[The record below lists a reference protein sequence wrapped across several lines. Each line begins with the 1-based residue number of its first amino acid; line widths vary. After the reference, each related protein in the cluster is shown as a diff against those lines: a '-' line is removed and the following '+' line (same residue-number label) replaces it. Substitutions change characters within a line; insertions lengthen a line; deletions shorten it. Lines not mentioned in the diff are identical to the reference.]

1 MSLALYQIRFPALF
15 TSAGAV
21 GRPKEAAEPLPVA
34 APAPGQALA
43 STICEGI
50 VPEENS
56 WDSDLHV
63 RIRDQVNHIVSAFAE
78 QSVAVNVVPAG
89 DGGVDH
95 MHAEGQLL
103 VRDEHVPA
111 VHEILNPGVELSA
124 AQIRRVVPGISL
136 VTSTGAGAHPT
147 VAESLD
153 RIDQLLGAGMATPDH
168 VLTVAPIA
176 PCPAT
181 EPQEAY
187 YETEPYPSVH
197 TENSGAGIRV
207 YVADTGL
214 LEDTEAGHPW
224 LKGVQRAPSPDGTEQ
239 DWDPAGKELDGFT
252 TIPPYAGHGTFVAG
266 VIRCM
271 APHADV
277 MVSNILKVAGS
288 ALESDLVAELDQAL
302 AWGAEVFNLSITAPT
317 RRNLSMLGFE
327 GFRQRLQQ
335 YKGVVCIVAAG
346 NDGSPVTTY
355 PAGYREMVSVGALG
369 ADWRGRARFSNYGGW
384 VDVYAPG
391 RDLVNAYATGPYEC
405 HDDPYKGQI
414 RNFYGMARWSGTS
427 FSTPVVTGLVAARM
441 SRTGET
447 GQEAAAA
454 LLAEA
459 RANAVPG
466 VGAILVPKG
475 GPVRR

>member
-1 MSLALYQIRFPALF
+1 M
-15 TSAGAV
+15 
-21 GRPKEAAEPLPVA
+21 
-34 APAPGQALA
+34 PGQTLA
-43 STICEGI
+43 STVCEEI
-50 VPEENS
+50 VPEEHS
-56 WDSDLHV
+56 WDRDLHV

-78 QSVAVNVVPAG
+78 QSVPINVVPAG

-111 VHEILNPGVELSA
+111 VHELLNPGVEFSA
-124 AQIRRVVPGISL
+124 DQVRRITPGVSL
-136 VTSTGAGAHPT
+136 VTSANGGTRPT
-147 VAESLD
+147 VPAALD
-153 RIDQLLGAGMATPDH
+153 QIDQLLGTGIATPDH
-168 VLTVAPIA
+168 VLTVAPGG

-181 EPQEAY
+181 EPQEVY
-187 YETEPYPSVH
+187 YETEPYPSVR
-197 TENSGAGIRV
+197 TDNSGAGIRV

-214 LEDTEAGHPW
+214 LKDAEAGHPW
-224 LKGVQRAPSPDGTEQ
+224 LKGVQRAPNPDGTEQ
-239 DWDPAGKELDGFT
+239 AWDPAGIDLDGVT

-266 VIRCM
+266 VIRCL

-277 MVSNILKVAGS
+277 MVSNIFQVAGS
-288 ALESDLVAELDQAL
+288 VLESDLVAELDRAL
-302 AWGAEVFNLSITAPT
+302 AWGADVFNLSITAAT
-317 RRNLSMLGFE
+317 RLNLSMLSFDN
-327 GFRQRLQQ
+327 FRRRLQQ
-335 YKGVVCIVAAG
+335 YKGAVCIVAAG
-346 NDGSPVTTY
+346 NDGSPVPVY
-355 PAGYREMVSVGALG
+355 PAAYPEMLSVGALG
-369 ADWRGRARFSNYGGW
+369 ADWCGRARFSNYGGW

-405 HDDPYKGQI
+405 HEYPYKGQI

-466 VGAILVPKG
+466 VGAILLP
-475 GPVRR
+475 PR

>member
-1 MSLALYQIRFPALF
+1 M
-15 TSAGAV
+15 
-21 GRPKEAAEPLPVA
+21 
-34 APAPGQALA
+34 PGQTLA
-43 STICEGI
+43 STVCEEI
-50 VPEENS
+50 VPEEHS
-56 WDSDLHV
+56 WDRDLHV

-78 QSVAVNVVPAG
+78 QSVPINVVPAG

-111 VHEILNPGVELSA
+111 VHELLNPGVEFSA
-124 AQIRRVVPGISL
+124 DQVRRITPGVSL
-136 VTSTGAGAHPT
+136 VTSANGGTRPT
-147 VAESLD
+147 VPAALD
-153 RIDQLLGAGMATPDH
+153 QIDQLLGTGIATPDH
-168 VLTVAPIA
+168 VLTVAPGG

-181 EPQEAY
+181 EPQEVY
-187 YETEPYPSVH
+187 YETEPYPSVR
-197 TENSGAGIRV
+197 TDNSGAGIRV

-214 LEDTEAGHPW
+214 LKDAEAGHPW
-224 LKGVQRAPSPDGTEQ
+224 LKGVQRAPNPDGTEQ
-239 DWDPAGKELDGFT
+239 AWDPAGIDLDGVT

-266 VIRCM
+266 VIRCL

-277 MVSNILKVAGS
+277 MVSNIFQVAGS
-288 ALESDLVAELDQAL
+288 VLESDLVAELDRAL
-302 AWGAEVFNLSITAPT
+302 AWGADVFNLSITAAT
-317 RRNLSMLGFE
+317 RLNLSMLSFDN
-327 GFRQRLQQ
+327 FRRRLQQ
-335 YKGVVCIVAAG
+335 YKGAVCIVAAG
-346 NDGSPVTTY
+346 NDGSPVPVY
-355 PAGYREMVSVGALG
+355 PAAYPEMLSVGALG

-405 HDDPYKGQI
+405 HEYPYKGQI

-466 VGAILVPKG
+466 VGAILVPEG

>member
-1 MSLALYQIRFPALF
+1 
-15 TSAGAV
+15 
-21 GRPKEAAEPLPVA
+21 
-34 APAPGQALA
+34 
-43 STICEGI
+43 
-50 VPEENS
+50 VPEEHS

-103 VRDEHVPA
+103 VQDEHVPA
-111 VHEILNPGVELSA
+111 VHEILNPGVELSP
-124 AQIRRVVPGISL
+124 AQVRRVVSGISL
-136 VTSTGAGAHPT
+136 VTSTNDGTHPT

-153 RIDQLLGAGMATPDH
+153 RIDQLLGTGMATPNH
-168 VLTVAPIA
+168 LLTVAPAA

-187 YETEPYPSVH
+187 YETEPYPSVR
-197 TENSGAGIRV
+197 TENNGAGIRV

-214 LEDTEAGHPW
+214 LRDAEAGHPW
-224 LKGVQRAPSPDGTEQ
+224 LQGVQRAPNPDGTEQ
-239 DWDPAGKELDGFT
+239 DWDPAGIDLDGVT

-277 MVSNILKVAGS
+277 MVSNIFQVAGS
-288 ALESDLVAELDQAL
+288 VLESDLVAELDRAL
-302 AWGAEVFNLSITAPT
+302 AWGADIFNLSIAAPT
-317 RRNLSMLGFE
+317 RLNLSMLSFDN
-327 GFRQRLQQ
+327 FRRRLQQ
-335 YKGVVCIVAAG
+335 YKGAVCIVAAG
-346 NDGSPVTTY
+346 NDGSPVPVY
-355 PAGYREMVSVGALG
+355 PAAYPEMISVGALG
-369 ADWRGRARFSNYGGW
+369 ADWRGRARFSNY
-384 VDVYAPG
+384 
-391 RDLVNAYATGPYEC
+391 E
-405 HDDPYKGQI
+405 GQI

-459 RANAVPG
+459 RTNAVPG
-466 VGAILVPKG
+466 VGAILLP
-475 GPVRR
+475 PR

>member
-1 MSLALYQIRFPALF
+1 M
-15 TSAGAV
+15 T
-21 GRPKEAAEPLPVA
+21 
-34 APAPGQALA
+34 
-43 STICEGI
+43 
-50 VPEENS
+50 EEHS

-78 QSVAVNVVPAG
+78 QSVPINVVPAG

-111 VHEILNPGVELSA
+111 VHELLNPGVEFSA
-124 AQIRRVVPGISL
+124 DQVRRITPGVSL
-136 VTSTGAGAHPT
+136 VTSANGGTRPT
-147 VAESLD
+147 VPAALD
-153 RIDQLLGAGMATPDH
+153 QIDQLLGTGIATPDH
-168 VLTVAPIA
+168 VLTVAPGG

-181 EPQEAY
+181 EPQEVY
-187 YETEPYPSVH
+187 YETEPYPSVR
-197 TENSGAGIRV
+197 TDNSGAGIRV

-214 LEDTEAGHPW
+214 LKDAEAGHPW
-224 LKGVQRAPSPDGTEQ
+224 LKGVQRAPNPDGTEQ
-239 DWDPAGKELDGFT
+239 AWDPAGIDLDGVT

-266 VIRCM
+266 VIRCL

-277 MVSNILKVAGS
+277 MVSNIFQVAGS
-288 ALESDLVAELDQAL
+288 VLESDLVAELDRAL
-302 AWGAEVFNLSITAPT
+302 AWGADVFNLSITAAT
-317 RRNLSMLGFE
+317 RLNLSMLSFDN
-327 GFRQRLQQ
+327 FRRRLQQ
-335 YKGVVCIVAAG
+335 YKGAVCIVAAG
-346 NDGSPVTTY
+346 NDGSPVPVY
-355 PAGYREMVSVGALG
+355 PAAYPEMLSVGALG

-405 HDDPYKGQI
+405 HEDPYKGQI

-466 VGAILVPKG
+466 VGAILLP
-475 GPVRR
+475 PR

>member
-1 MSLALYQIRFPALF
+1 
-15 TSAGAV
+15 
-21 GRPKEAAEPLPVA
+21 
-34 APAPGQALA
+34 
-43 STICEGI
+43 
-50 VPEENS
+50 VPEEHS
-56 WDSDLHV
+56 WDSDLQV

-78 QSVAVNVVPAG
+78 QSVPVNVVPAG

-103 VRDEHVPA
+103 VRDELVPA
-111 VHEILNPGVELSA
+111 VHEILNPGVELSPV
-124 AQIRRVVPGISL
+124 QVRRVVPGISL
-136 VTSTGAGAHPT
+136 VTSSNDGAHPM

-153 RIDQLLGAGMATPDH
+153 RIDQLLGTGMATPNH
-168 VLTVAPIA
+168 VLTVAPA
-176 PCPAT
+176 HPCPAT
-181 EPQEAY
+181 EPQEVY
-187 YETEPYPSVH
+187 YETEPYPSVR

-214 LEDTEAGHPW
+214 LRDAETGHPW
-224 LKGVQRAPSPDGTEQ
+224 LKGVQRAPNPDGTEQ
-239 DWDPAGKELDGFT
+239 DWDPAGIDLDGVT

-271 APHADV
+271 APQADV
-277 MVSNILKVAGS
+277 MVSNIFQVAGS
-288 ALESDLVAELDQAL
+288 VLESDLVAELDRAL
-302 AWGAEVFNLSITAPT
+302 AWGADVFNLSITGPT
-317 RRNLSMLGFE
+317 RLNLSMLSFDN
-327 GFRQRLQQ
+327 FRRRLQQ
-335 YKGVVCIVAAG
+335 YKGAVCVVAAG
-346 NDGSPVTTY
+346 NDGSPVPSY
-355 PAGYREMVSVGALG
+355 PAAYPEMISVGALG
-369 ADWRGRARFSNYGGW
+369 ADWHGRARFSNYGGW

-405 HDDPYKGQI
+405 HEDPYKGQI

-466 VGAILVPKG
+466 VGAILVPEG

>member
-1 MSLALYQIRFPALF
+1 M
-15 TSAGAV
+15 
-21 GRPKEAAEPLPVA
+21 
-34 APAPGQALA
+34 PGQTLA
-43 STICEGI
+43 STVCEEI
-50 VPEENS
+50 VPEEHS
-56 WDSDLHV
+56 WDRDLHV

-78 QSVAVNVVPAG
+78 QSVPINVVPAG

-111 VHEILNPGVELSA
+111 VHELLNPGVEFSA
-124 AQIRRVVPGISL
+124 DQVRRITPGVSL
-136 VTSTGAGAHPT
+136 VTSANGGTRPT
-147 VAESLD
+147 VPAALD
-153 RIDQLLGAGMATPDH
+153 QIDQLLGTGIATPDH
-168 VLTVAPIA
+168 VLTVAPGG

-181 EPQEAY
+181 EPQEVY
-187 YETEPYPSVH
+187 YETEPYPSVR
-197 TENSGAGIRV
+197 TDNSGAGIRV

-214 LEDTEAGHPW
+214 LRDAEAGHPW
-224 LKGVQRAPSPDGTEQ
+224 LQGVQRAPNPDGTEQ
-239 DWDPAGKELDGFT
+239 DWDPAGIDLDGVT

-277 MVSNILKVAGS
+277 MVSNIFQVAGS
-288 ALESDLVAELDQAL
+288 VLESDLVAELDRAL
-302 AWGAEVFNLSITAPT
+302 AWGADIFNLSIAAPT
-317 RRNLSMLGFE
+317 RLNLSMLSFDN
-327 GFRQRLQQ
+327 FRRRLQQ
-335 YKGVVCIVAAG
+335 YKGAVCIVAAG
-346 NDGSPVTTY
+346 NDGSPVPVY
-355 PAGYREMVSVGALG
+355 PAAYPEMLSVGALG

-405 HDDPYKGQI
+405 HEYPYKGQI

-466 VGAILVPKG
+466 VGAILLP
-475 GPVRR
+475 PR

>member
-1 MSLALYQIRFPALF
+1 M
-15 TSAGAV
+15 
-21 GRPKEAAEPLPVA
+21 
-34 APAPGQALA
+34 
-43 STICEGI
+43 
-50 VPEENS
+50 PEEHS
-56 WDSDLHV
+56 WDSDLQV

-78 QSVAVNVVPAG
+78 QSVPVNVVPAG

-103 VRDEHVPA
+103 VRDELVPA
-111 VHEILNPGVELSA
+111 VHEILNPGVELSPV
-124 AQIRRVVPGISL
+124 QVRRVVPGISL
-136 VTSTGAGAHPT
+136 VTSSNDGAHPT

-153 RIDQLLGAGMATPDH
+153 RIDQLLGTGMATPNH
-168 VLTVAPIA
+168 VLTVAPA
-176 PCPAT
+176 HPCPAT
-181 EPQEAY
+181 EPQEVY
-187 YETEPYPSVH
+187 YETEPYPSVR

-214 LEDTEAGHPW
+214 LRDAETGHPW
-224 LKGVQRAPSPDGTEQ
+224 LKGVQRAPNPDGTEQ
-239 DWDPAGKELDGFT
+239 DWDPAGIDLDGVT

-271 APHADV
+271 APQADV
-277 MVSNILKVAGS
+277 MVSNIFQVAGS
-288 ALESDLVAELDQAL
+288 VLESDLVAELDRAL
-302 AWGAEVFNLSITAPT
+302 AWGADVFNLSITGPT
-317 RRNLSMLGFE
+317 RLNLSMLSFDN
-327 GFRQRLQQ
+327 FRRRLQQ
-335 YKGVVCIVAAG
+335 YKGAVCVVAAG
-346 NDGSPVTTY
+346 NDGSPVPSY
-355 PAGYREMVSVGALG
+355 PAAYPEMISVGALG
-369 ADWRGRARFSNYGGW
+369 ADWHGRARFSNYGGW

-405 HDDPYKGQI
+405 HEYPYKGQI

-466 VGAILVPKG
+466 VGAILVPEG

>member
-1 MSLALYQIRFPALF
+1 M
-15 TSAGAV
+15 
-21 GRPKEAAEPLPVA
+21 
-34 APAPGQALA
+34 PGQTLA
-43 STICEGI
+43 STVCEEI
-50 VPEENS
+50 VPEEHS
-56 WDSDLHV
+56 WDRDLHV

-78 QSVAVNVVPAG
+78 QSVPINVVPAG

-111 VHEILNPGVELSA
+111 VHELLNPGVEFSA
-124 AQIRRVVPGISL
+124 DQVRRITPGVSL
-136 VTSTGAGAHPT
+136 VTSANGGTRPT
-147 VAESLD
+147 VPAALD
-153 RIDQLLGAGMATPDH
+153 QIDQLLGTGIATPDH
-168 VLTVAPIA
+168 VLTVAPGG

-181 EPQEAY
+181 EPQEVY
-187 YETEPYPSVH
+187 YETEPYPSVR
-197 TENSGAGIRV
+197 TDNSGAGIRV

-214 LEDTEAGHPW
+214 LRDAEAGHPW
-224 LKGVQRAPSPDGTEQ
+224 LQGVQRAPNPDGTEQ
-239 DWDPAGKELDGFT
+239 DWDPAGIDLDGVT

-266 VIRCM
+266 VIRCL

-277 MVSNILKVAGS
+277 MVSNIFQVAGS
-288 ALESDLVAELDQAL
+288 VLESDLVAELDRAL
-302 AWGAEVFNLSITAPT
+302 AWGADVFNLSITAAT
-317 RRNLSMLGFE
+317 RLNLSMLSFDN
-327 GFRQRLQQ
+327 FRRRLQQ
-335 YKGVVCIVAAG
+335 YKGAVCIVAAG
-346 NDGSPVTTY
+346 NDGSPVPVY
-355 PAGYREMVSVGALG
+355 PAAYPEMLSVGALG

-405 HDDPYKGQI
+405 HEYPYKGDI
-414 RNFYGMARWSGTS
+414 RKFYGMARWSGTS

-466 VGAILVPKG
+466 VGAILLP
-475 GPVRR
+475 PR

>member
-1 MSLALYQIRFPALF
+1 M
-15 TSAGAV
+15 
-21 GRPKEAAEPLPVA
+21 
-34 APAPGQALA
+34 PGQALA
-43 STICEGI
+43 STVCEGI
-50 VPEENS
+50 VPEEYS

-78 QSVAVNVVPAG
+78 QSVPINVVPAG

-95 MHAEGQLL
+95 IHAKGQLL

-111 VHEILNPGVELSA
+111 VHDILNPGVELSP
-124 AQIRRVVPGISL
+124 AQVRRVVPGISL
-136 VTSTGAGAHPT
+136 VTSTNGGTHPT
-147 VAESLD
+147 VPEALD
-153 RIDQLLGAGMATPDH
+153 HIDQLLGTGIATPDH
-168 VLTVAPIA
+168 VLTVAPGG

-181 EPQEAY
+181 EPEEAY
-187 YETEPYPSVH
+187 YETEPYPSVR
-197 TENSGAGIRV
+197 TDNSGAGIRV

-214 LEDTEAGHPW
+214 LKDAEAGHPW
-224 LKGVQRAPSPDGTEQ
+224 LQGVRRAPNPDGTEQ
-239 DWDPAGKELDGFT
+239 AWDPAGIDLDGVT
-252 TIPPYAGHGTFVAG
+252 TIPPYVGHGTFVAG

-277 MVSNILKVAGS
+277 MVSNIFQVAGS
-288 ALESDLVAELDQAL
+288 VLESDLVAELDRAL
-302 AWGAEVFNLSITAPT
+302 AWGADVFNLSITAPT
-317 RRNLSMLGFE
+317 RLNLSMLSFDN
-327 GFRQRLQQ
+327 FRRRLQQ
-335 YKGVVCIVAAG
+335 YKGAVCIVAAG
-346 NDGSPVTTY
+346 NDGSPVPSY
-355 PAGYREMVSVGALG
+355 PAAYPEMISVGALG

-405 HDDPYKGQI
+405 HEYPYKGEI

-447 GQEAAAA
+447 GQEAAAG

-459 RANAVPG
+459 RANAIPG
-466 VGAILVPKG
+466 VGAILVPEG
-475 GPVRR
+475 GPVRQ

>member
-1 MSLALYQIRFPALF
+1 M
-15 TSAGAV
+15 
-21 GRPKEAAEPLPVA
+21 
-34 APAPGQALA
+34 PGQTLA
-43 STICEGI
+43 STVCEEI
-50 VPEENS
+50 VPEEHS
-56 WDSDLHV
+56 WDRDLHV

-78 QSVAVNVVPAG
+78 QSVPINVVPAG

-111 VHEILNPGVELSA
+111 VHELLNPGVEFSA
-124 AQIRRVVPGISL
+124 DQVRRITPGVSL
-136 VTSTGAGAHPT
+136 VTSANGGTRPT
-147 VAESLD
+147 VPAALD
-153 RIDQLLGAGMATPDH
+153 QIDQLLGTGIATPDH
-168 VLTVAPIA
+168 VLTVAPGG

-181 EPQEAY
+181 EPQEVY
-187 YETEPYPSVH
+187 YETEPYPSVR
-197 TENSGAGIRV
+197 TDNSGAGIRV

-214 LEDTEAGHPW
+214 LKDAEAGHPW
-224 LKGVQRAPSPDGTEQ
+224 LKGVQRAPNPDGTEQ
-239 DWDPAGKELDGFT
+239 AWDPAGIDLDGVT

-266 VIRCM
+266 VIRCL

-277 MVSNILKVAGS
+277 MVSNIFQVAGS
-288 ALESDLVAELDQAL
+288 VLESDLVAELDRAL
-302 AWGAEVFNLSITAPT
+302 AWGADVFNLSITAAT
-317 RRNLSMLGFE
+317 RLNLSMLSFDN
-327 GFRQRLQQ
+327 FRRRLQQ
-335 YKGVVCIVAAG
+335 YKGAVCIVAAG
-346 NDGSPVTTY
+346 NDGSPVPVY
-355 PAGYREMVSVGALG
+355 PAAYPEMLSVGALG

-405 HDDPYKGQI
+405 HEYPYKGQI

-459 RANAVPG
+459 RTNAVPG
-466 VGAILVPKG
+466 VGAILLP
-475 GPVRR
+475 PR

>member
-1 MSLALYQIRFPALF
+1 M
-15 TSAGAV
+15 
-21 GRPKEAAEPLPVA
+21 
-34 APAPGQALA
+34 PGQTLA
-43 STICEGI
+43 STVCEEI
-50 VPEENS
+50 VPEEHS
-56 WDSDLHV
+56 WDRDLHV

-78 QSVAVNVVPAG
+78 QSVPINVVPAG

-111 VHEILNPGVELSA
+111 VHELLNPGVEFSA
-124 AQIRRVVPGISL
+124 DQVRRITPGVSL
-136 VTSTGAGAHPT
+136 VTSANGGTRPT
-147 VAESLD
+147 VPAALD
-153 RIDQLLGAGMATPDH
+153 QIDQLLGTGIATPDH
-168 VLTVAPIA
+168 VLTVAPGG

-181 EPQEAY
+181 EPQEVY
-187 YETEPYPSVH
+187 YETEPYPSVR
-197 TENSGAGIRV
+197 TDNSGAGIRV

-214 LEDTEAGHPW
+214 LKDAEAGHPW
-224 LKGVQRAPSPDGTEQ
+224 LKGVQRAPNPDGTEQ
-239 DWDPAGKELDGFT
+239 AWDPAGIDLDGVT

-266 VIRCM
+266 VIRCL

-277 MVSNILKVAGS
+277 MVSNIFQVAGS
-288 ALESDLVAELDQAL
+288 VLESDLVAELDRAL
-302 AWGAEVFNLSITAPT
+302 AWGADVFNLSITAAT
-317 RRNLSMLGFE
+317 RLNLSMLSFDN
-327 GFRQRLQQ
+327 FRRRLQQ
-335 YKGVVCIVAAG
+335 YKGAVCVVAAG
-346 NDGSPVTTY
+346 NDGSPVPSY
-355 PAGYREMVSVGALG
+355 PAAYPEMISVGALG
-369 ADWRGRARFSNYGGW
+369 ADWHGRARFSNYGGW

-405 HDDPYKGQI
+405 HEYPYKGQI

-466 VGAILVPKG
+466 VGAILLP
-475 GPVRR
+475 PR

>member
-1 MSLALYQIRFPALF
+1 M
-15 TSAGAV
+15 
-21 GRPKEAAEPLPVA
+21 
-34 APAPGQALA
+34 PGQTLA
-43 STICEGI
+43 STVCEEI
-50 VPEENS
+50 VPEEHS
-56 WDSDLHV
+56 WDRDLHV

-78 QSVAVNVVPAG
+78 QSVPINVVPAG

-111 VHEILNPGVELSA
+111 VHELLNPGVEFSA
-124 AQIRRVVPGISL
+124 DQVRRITPGVSL
-136 VTSTGAGAHPT
+136 VTSANGGTRPT
-147 VAESLD
+147 VPAALD
-153 RIDQLLGAGMATPDH
+153 QIDQLLGTGIATPDH
-168 VLTVAPIA
+168 VLTVAPGG

-181 EPQEAY
+181 EPQEVY
-187 YETEPYPSVH
+187 YETEPYPSVR
-197 TENSGAGIRV
+197 TDNSGAGIRV

-214 LEDTEAGHPW
+214 LKDAEAGHPW
-224 LKGVQRAPSPDGTEQ
+224 LKGVQRAPNPDGTEQ
-239 DWDPAGKELDGFT
+239 AWDPAGIDLDGVT

-266 VIRCM
+266 VIRCL

-277 MVSNILKVAGS
+277 MVSNIFQVAGS
-288 ALESDLVAELDQAL
+288 VLESDLVAELDRAL
-302 AWGAEVFNLSITAPT
+302 AWGADVFNLSITAAT
-317 RRNLSMLGFE
+317 RLNLSMLSFDN
-327 GFRQRLQQ
+327 FRRRLQQ
-335 YKGVVCIVAAG
+335 YKGAVCIVAAG
-346 NDGSPVTTY
+346 NDGSPVPVY
-355 PAGYREMVSVGALG
+355 PAAYPEMLSVGALG

-405 HDDPYKGQI
+405 HEYPYKGQI

-466 VGAILVPKG
+466 VGAILLP
-475 GPVRR
+475 PR

>member
-1 MSLALYQIRFPALF
+1 M
-15 TSAGAV
+15 
-21 GRPKEAAEPLPVA
+21 
-34 APAPGQALA
+34 PGQTLA
-43 STICEGI
+43 STVCEEI
-50 VPEENS
+50 VPEEHS
-56 WDSDLHV
+56 WDRDLHV

-78 QSVAVNVVPAG
+78 QSVPINVVPAG

-111 VHEILNPGVELSA
+111 VHELLNPGVEFSA
-124 AQIRRVVPGISL
+124 DQVRRITPGVSL
-136 VTSTGAGAHPT
+136 VTSANGGTRPT
-147 VAESLD
+147 VPAALD
-153 RIDQLLGAGMATPDH
+153 QIDQLLGTGIATPDH
-168 VLTVAPIA
+168 VLTVAPGG

-181 EPQEAY
+181 EPQEVY
-187 YETEPYPSVH
+187 YETEPYPSVR
-197 TENSGAGIRV
+197 TDNSGAGIRV

-214 LEDTEAGHPW
+214 LKDAEAGHPW
-224 LKGVQRAPSPDGTEQ
+224 LKGVQRAPNPDGTEQ
-239 DWDPAGKELDGFT
+239 AWDPAGIDLDGVT

-266 VIRCM
+266 VIRCL

-277 MVSNILKVAGS
+277 MVSNIFQVAGS
-288 ALESDLVAELDQAL
+288 VLESDLVAELDRAL
-302 AWGAEVFNLSITAPT
+302 AWGADVFNLSITAAT
-317 RRNLSMLGFE
+317 RLNLSMLSFDN
-327 GFRQRLQQ
+327 FRRRLQQ
-335 YKGVVCIVAAG
+335 YKGAVCIVAAG
-346 NDGSPVTTY
+346 NDGSPVPVY
-355 PAGYREMVSVGALG
+355 PAAYPEMLSVGALG

-405 HDDPYKGQI
+405 HEDPYKGQI

-466 VGAILVPKG
+466 VGAILLP
-475 GPVRR
+475 PR

>member
-1 MSLALYQIRFPALF
+1 MVAVCL
-15 TSAGAV
+15 TAGQ
-21 GRPKEAAEPLPVA
+21 GF
-34 APAPGQALA
+34 G
-43 STICEGI
+43 IHHCEGI

-56 WDSDLHV
+56 WDSDLQV
-63 RIRDQVNHIVSAFAE
+63 RARDQVNHIVSAFAE
-78 QSVAVNVVPAG
+78 RSVGINVVPAG

-95 MHAEGQLL
+95 MHAEGELL

-111 VHEILNPGVELSA
+111 VHEILNPGVELSP
-124 AQIRRVVPGISL
+124 AQVRRVVPGVSL
-136 VTSTGAGAHPT
+136 VTSTNDGAHPT

-153 RIDQLLGAGMATPDH
+153 RIDELVGAGMATPNH
-168 VLTVAPIA
+168 VLTVAPAI

-187 YETEPYPSVH
+187 YETEPYPSVR

-207 YVADTGL
+207 YVADTGML
-214 LEDTEAGHPW
+214 KDAEAGHPW
-224 LKGVQRAPSPDGTEQ
+224 LKGVQRAPNPDGTEQ
-239 DWDPAGKELDGFT
+239 AWDPAGIELDGVT

-271 APHADV
+271 APQADV
-277 MVSNILKVAGS
+277 MVSNVFQVAGS
-288 ALESDLVAELDQAL
+288 VLESDLVAELDRAL
-302 AWGAEVFNLSITAPT
+302 AWGADVFNLSISTAT
-317 RRNLSMLGFE
+317 RLNLSMLSFDN
-327 GFRQRLQQ
+327 FRRRLQQ
-335 YKGVVCIVAAG
+335 YKGAVCIVAAG
-346 NDGSPVTTY
+346 NDGSPVPVY
-355 PAGYREMVSVGALG
+355 PAAYPEMVSVGALG

-405 HDDPYKGQI
+405 HEYPYKGQI
-414 RNFYGMARWSGTS
+414 RDFYGMARWSGTS

-454 LLAEA
+454 LVAEA

-466 VGAILVPKG
+466 VGAVLLP
-475 GPVRR
+475 PR

>member
-1 MSLALYQIRFPALF
+1 M
-15 TSAGAV
+15 
-21 GRPKEAAEPLPVA
+21 
-34 APAPGQALA
+34 PGQTLA
-43 STICEGI
+43 STVCEEI
-50 VPEENS
+50 VPEEHS
-56 WDSDLHV
+56 WDRDLHV

-78 QSVAVNVVPAG
+78 QSVPINVVPAG

-111 VHEILNPGVELSA
+111 VHELLNPGVEFSA
-124 AQIRRVVPGISL
+124 DQVRRITPGVSL
-136 VTSTGAGAHPT
+136 VTSANGGTRPT
-147 VAESLD
+147 VPAALD
-153 RIDQLLGAGMATPDH
+153 QIDQLLGTGIATPDH
-168 VLTVAPIA
+168 VLTVAPGG

-181 EPQEAY
+181 EPQEVY
-187 YETEPYPSVH
+187 YETEPYPSVR
-197 TENSGAGIRV
+197 TDNSGAGIRV

-214 LEDTEAGHPW
+214 LKDAEAGHPW
-224 LKGVQRAPSPDGTEQ
+224 LKGVQRAPNPDGTEQ
-239 DWDPAGKELDGFT
+239 AWDPAGIDLDGVT

-266 VIRCM
+266 VIRCL

-277 MVSNILKVAGS
+277 MVSNIFQVAGS
-288 ALESDLVAELDQAL
+288 VLESDLVAELDRAL
-302 AWGAEVFNLSITAPT
+302 AWGADIFNLSIAAPT
-317 RRNLSMLGFE
+317 RLNLSMLSFDN
-327 GFRQRLQQ
+327 FRRRLQQ
-335 YKGVVCIVAAG
+335 YKGAVCIVAAG
-346 NDGSPVTTY
+346 NDGSPVPVY
-355 PAGYREMVSVGALG
+355 PAAYPEMLSVGALG

-384 VDVYAPG
+384 VDVYVPG

-405 HDDPYKGQI
+405 HEYPYKGQI

-466 VGAILVPKG
+466 VGAILLP
-475 GPVRR
+475 PR

>member
-1 MSLALYQIRFPALF
+1 M
-15 TSAGAV
+15 
-21 GRPKEAAEPLPVA
+21 
-34 APAPGQALA
+34 
-43 STICEGI
+43 
-50 VPEENS
+50 PEENS
-56 WDSDLHV
+56 WDSDLQV
-63 RIRDQVNHIVSAFAE
+63 RIRDQVNHIVSAFAD
-78 QSVAVNVVPAG
+78 QSVGIKVVPAG

-111 VHEILNPGVELSA
+111 VHEILNPGVELSP
-124 AQIRRVVPGISL
+124 AQVRKVVPGVSI
-136 VTSTGAGAHPT
+136 VTGTNGGTHPT

-153 RIDQLLGAGMATPDH
+153 RIDQLLGTGMATPNH
-168 VLTVAPIA
+168 VLTVDPAH

-187 YETEPYPSVH
+187 YETEPYPSVRP
-197 TENSGAGIRV
+197 ENSGAGIRV

-214 LEDTEAGHPW
+214 LRDAEAGHPW
-224 LKGVQRAPSPDGTEQ
+224 LRGVQRAPNPDGTEQ
-239 DWDPAGKELDGFT
+239 DWDPAGIDLDGVT

-266 VIRCM
+266 VIRCL
-271 APHADV
+271 APYADV
-277 MVSNILKVAGS
+277 MVSNIFQVAGS
-288 ALESDLVAELDQAL
+288 VLESDLVAELDRAL
-302 AWGAEVFNLSITAPT
+302 AWGADVFNLSISAPT
-317 RRNLSMLGFE
+317 RLNLSMLSFDN
-327 GFRQRLQQ
+327 FRRRLQQ
-335 YKGVVCIVAAG
+335 YKGAVCIVAAG
-346 NDGSPVTTY
+346 NDGSPVPVY
-355 PAGYREMVSVGALG
+355 PAAYPEMVSVGALG

-405 HDDPYKGQI
+405 HEYPYKGQI
-414 RNFYGMARWSGTS
+414 RNFYGMAHWSGTS

-459 RANAVPG
+459 RANAIPG
-466 VGAILVPKG
+466 VGAILVPEG

>member
-1 MSLALYQIRFPALF
+1 M
-15 TSAGAV
+15 
-21 GRPKEAAEPLPVA
+21 
-34 APAPGQALA
+34 
-43 STICEGI
+43 
-50 VPEENS
+50 PEENS
-56 WDSDLHV
+56 WDSDLQV
-63 RIRDQVNHIVSAFAE
+63 RARDQVNHIVSAFAE
-78 QSVAVNVVPAG
+78 RSVGINVVPAA

-95 MHAEGQLL
+95 MHAEGELL

-111 VHEILNPGVELSA
+111 VHEILNPGIELSP
-124 AQIRRVVPGISL
+124 AQVRHIAPGVSL
-136 VTSTGAGAHPT
+136 VTSTDGGAHPS

-153 RIDQLLGAGMATPDH
+153 RIDELLGAGMATPNH
-168 VLTVAPIA
+168 VLTVAPAI

-187 YETEPYPSVH
+187 YEIEPYPSVC
-197 TENSGAGIRV
+197 TENSGAGVRV

-214 LEDTEAGHPW
+214 LKDAEGGHPW
-224 LKGVQRAPSPDGTEQ
+224 LKGVQRAPNPDGTEQ
-239 DWDPAGKELDGFT
+239 AWDPAGIDLDGVT

-277 MVSNILKVAGS
+277 MVSNIFQVAGS
-288 ALESDLVAELDQAL
+288 VLESDLVAELDRAL
-302 AWGAEVFNLSITAPT
+302 AWGADVFNLSISTAT
-317 RRNLSMLGFE
+317 RLNLSMLGFDN
-327 GFRQRLQQ
+327 FRRRLQQ
-335 YKGVVCIVAAG
+335 AKGAVCIVAAG
-346 NDGSPVTTY
+346 NDGSPVPIY
-355 PAGYREMVSVGALG
+355 PAAYPEMVSVGALG
-369 ADWRGRARFSNYGGW
+369 ADWRSRARFSNYGGW

-405 HDDPYKGQI
+405 HEYPYKGDI
-414 RNFYGMARWSGTS
+414 RKFYGMARWSGTS

-441 SRTGET
+441 SRTGES

-466 VGAILVPKG
+466 VGAILLP
-475 GPVRR
+475 PR

>member
-1 MSLALYQIRFPALF
+1 M
-15 TSAGAV
+15 
-21 GRPKEAAEPLPVA
+21 
-34 APAPGQALA
+34 
-43 STICEGI
+43 
-50 VPEENS
+50 PEEHS
-56 WDSDLHV
+56 WDSDLQV

-78 QSVAVNVVPAG
+78 QSVPVNVVPAG

-103 VRDEHVPA
+103 VRDEHVTA
-111 VHEILNPGVELSA
+111 VHEILNPGVELSPV
-124 AQIRRVVPGISL
+124 QVRRVVPGISL
-136 VTSTGAGAHPT
+136 VTSTNDGAHPT

-153 RIDQLLGAGMATPDH
+153 RIDQLLGTGMATPNH
-168 VLTVAPIA
+168 VLTVAPA
-176 PCPAT
+176 HPCPAT

-187 YETEPYPSVH
+187 YETEPYPSVR
-197 TENSGAGIRV
+197 TENSGGGIRV

-214 LEDTEAGHPW
+214 LKDAEAGHPW
-224 LKGVQRAPSPDGTEQ
+224 LKGVQRAPNPDGTEQ
-239 DWDPAGKELDGFT
+239 DWDPAGIDLDGVT

-271 APHADV
+271 APQAEV
-277 MVSNILKVAGS
+277 MVSNIFQVAGS
-288 ALESDLVAELDQAL
+288 VLESDLVAELDRAL
-302 AWGAEVFNLSITAPT
+302 AWGADVFNLSITGPT
-317 RRNLSMLGFE
+317 RLNLSMLSFDN
-327 GFRQRLQQ
+327 FRRRLQQ
-335 YKGVVCIVAAG
+335 YKGAVCVVAAG
-346 NDGSPVTTY
+346 NDGSPVPSY
-355 PAGYREMVSVGALG
+355 PAAYPEMISVGALG
-369 ADWRGRARFSNYGGW
+369 ADWHGRARFSNYGGW

-405 HDDPYKGQI
+405 HEDPYKGQI

-466 VGAILVPKG
+466 VGAILVPEG

>member
-1 MSLALYQIRFPALF
+1 LLPAA
-15 TSAGAV
+15 TSM
-21 GRPKEAAEPLPVA
+21 
-34 APAPGQALA
+34 PGQTLA
-43 STICEGI
+43 STVCEEI
-50 VPEENS
+50 VPEEHS
-56 WDSDLHV
+56 WDRDLHV

-78 QSVAVNVVPAG
+78 QSVPINVVPAG

-111 VHEILNPGVELSA
+111 VHELLNPGVEFSA
-124 AQIRRVVPGISL
+124 DQVRRITPGVSL
-136 VTSTGAGAHPT
+136 VTSANGGTRPT
-147 VAESLD
+147 VPAALD
-153 RIDQLLGAGMATPDH
+153 QIDQLLGTGIATPDH
-168 VLTVAPIA
+168 VLTVAPGG

-181 EPQEAY
+181 EPQEVY
-187 YETEPYPSVH
+187 YETEPYPSVR
-197 TENSGAGIRV
+197 TDNSGAGIRV

-214 LEDTEAGHPW
+214 LKDAEAGHPW
-224 LKGVQRAPSPDGTEQ
+224 LKGVQRAPNPDGTEQ
-239 DWDPAGKELDGFT
+239 AWDPAGIDLDGVT

-266 VIRCM
+266 VIRCL

-277 MVSNILKVAGS
+277 MVSNIFQVAGS
-288 ALESDLVAELDQAL
+288 VLESDLVAELDRAL
-302 AWGAEVFNLSITAPT
+302 AWGADVFNLSITAAT
-317 RRNLSMLGFE
+317 RLNLSMLSFDN
-327 GFRQRLQQ
+327 FRRRLQQ
-335 YKGVVCIVAAG
+335 YKGAVCIVAAG
-346 NDGSPVTTY
+346 NDGSPVPVY
-355 PAGYREMVSVGALG
+355 PAAYPEMLSVGALG

-405 HDDPYKGQI
+405 HEYPYKGQI

-466 VGAILVPKG
+466 VGAILLP
-475 GPVRR
+475 PR

>member
-1 MSLALYQIRFPALF
+1 M
-15 TSAGAV
+15 
-21 GRPKEAAEPLPVA
+21 
-34 APAPGQALA
+34 PGQTLA
-43 STICEGI
+43 STVCEEI
-50 VPEENS
+50 VPEEHS
-56 WDSDLHV
+56 WDRDLHV

-78 QSVAVNVVPAG
+78 QSVPINVVPAG

-111 VHEILNPGVELSA
+111 VHELLNPGVEFSA
-124 AQIRRVVPGISL
+124 DQVRRITPGVSL
-136 VTSTGAGAHPT
+136 VTSANGGTRPT
-147 VAESLD
+147 VPAALD
-153 RIDQLLGAGMATPDH
+153 QIDQLLGTGIATPDH
-168 VLTVAPIA
+168 VLTVAPGG

-181 EPQEAY
+181 EPQEVY
-187 YETEPYPSVH
+187 YETEPYPSVR
-197 TENSGAGIRV
+197 TDNSGAGIRV

-214 LEDTEAGHPW
+214 LKDAEAGHPW
-224 LKGVQRAPSPDGTEQ
+224 LKGVQRAPNPDGTEQ
-239 DWDPAGKELDGFT
+239 AWDPAGIDLDGVT

-266 VIRCM
+266 VIRCL

-277 MVSNILKVAGS
+277 MVSNIFQVAGS
-288 ALESDLVAELDQAL
+288 VLESDLVAELDRAL
-302 AWGAEVFNLSITAPT
+302 AWGADVFNLSITAAT
-317 RRNLSMLGFE
+317 RLNLSMLSFDN
-327 GFRQRLQQ
+327 FRRRLQQ
-335 YKGVVCIVAAG
+335 YKGAVCIVAAG
-346 NDGSPVTTY
+346 NDGSPVPVY
-355 PAGYREMVSVGALG
+355 PAAYPEMLSVGALG

-405 HDDPYKGQI
+405 HEDPYKGQI

-459 RANAVPG
+459 RTNAVPG
-466 VGAILVPKG
+466 VGAILLP
-475 GPVRR
+475 PR

>member
-1 MSLALYQIRFPALF
+1 
-15 TSAGAV
+15 
-21 GRPKEAAEPLPVA
+21 
-34 APAPGQALA
+34 
-43 STICEGI
+43 
-50 VPEENS
+50 VPEEHS
-56 WDSDLHV
+56 WDSDLQV
-63 RIRDQVNHIVSAFAE
+63 RIRDQVNHIVSAFAG
-78 QSVAVNVVPAG
+78 QSVPVNVVPAG

-111 VHEILNPGVELSA
+111 VHEILNPGVELSPV
-124 AQIRRVVPGISL
+124 QVRRVVPGISV
-136 VTSTGAGAHPT
+136 VTSTNDGAHPT

-153 RIDQLLGAGMATPDH
+153 RIDQLLGTGMATPNH
-168 VLTVAPIA
+168 VLTVAPA
-176 PCPAT
+176 HPCPAT
-181 EPQEAY
+181 EPQEVY
-187 YETEPYPSVH
+187 YETEPYPSVR

-214 LEDTEAGHPW
+214 LRDAEAGHPW
-224 LKGVQRAPSPDGTEQ
+224 LKGVQRAPNPDGTEQ
-239 DWDPAGKELDGFT
+239 DWDPAGIDLDGVT

-266 VIRCM
+266 IIRCM
-271 APHADV
+271 APQAEV
-277 MVSNILKVAGS
+277 MVSNIFQVAGS
-288 ALESDLVAELDQAL
+288 VLESDLVAELDRAL
-302 AWGAEVFNLSITAPT
+302 AWGADVFNLSITGPT
-317 RRNLSMLGFE
+317 RLNLSMLSFDN
-327 GFRQRLQQ
+327 FRRRLQQ
-335 YKGVVCIVAAG
+335 YKGAVCVVAAG
-346 NDGSPVTTY
+346 NDGSPVPSY
-355 PAGYREMVSVGALG
+355 PAAYPEMISVGALG
-369 ADWRGRARFSNYGGW
+369 ADWHGRARFSNYGGW

-405 HDDPYKGQI
+405 HEDPYKGQI

-466 VGAILVPKG
+466 VGAILLP
-475 GPVRR
+475 PR

>member
-1 MSLALYQIRFPALF
+1 
-15 TSAGAV
+15 
-21 GRPKEAAEPLPVA
+21 
-34 APAPGQALA
+34 
-43 STICEGI
+43 

-89 DGGVDH
+89 DGGIDH
-95 MHAEGQLL
+95 IHAEGQLL
-103 VRDEHVPA
+103 VRDENVPA
-111 VHEILNPGVELSA
+111 VHEILNPGVELST
-124 AQIRRVVPGISL
+124 AQVRRVVPGVSL
-136 VTSTGAGAHPT
+136 VTGTNGGAHPT

-153 RIDQLLGAGMATPDH
+153 RIDELLGTGMATPDH
-168 VLTVAPIA
+168 VLTVAPMS

-187 YETEPYPSVH
+187 YETEPYPSVR
-197 TENSGAGIRV
+197 TENNGAGIRV

-214 LEDTEAGHPW
+214 LKHADAGHPW
-224 LKGVQRAPSPDGTEQ
+224 LKGVRRAPNPDGTEQ
-239 DWDPAGKELDGFT
+239 DWDPAGIDLDGVT

-277 MVSNILKVAGS
+277 MVSNIFQVAGS
-288 ALESDLVAELDQAL
+288 VLESDLVAELDRAL
-302 AWGAEVFNLSITAPT
+302 AWGADIFNLSISTAT
-317 RRNLSMLGFE
+317 RLNLSMLSFDN
-327 GFRQRLQQ
+327 FRRRLRQ
-335 YKGVVCIVAAG
+335 YKGAVCIVAAG
-346 NDGSPVTTY
+346 NDGSPVPVY
-355 PAGYREMVSVGALG
+355 PAAYPEMISVGALG
-369 ADWRGRARFSNYGGW
+369 ADLRDRARFSNYGGW

-405 HDDPYKGQI
+405 HEYPYKGQV

-454 LLAEA
+454 LVAEA

-466 VGAILVPKG
+466 VGAILLP
-475 GPVRR
+475 PR

>member
-1 MSLALYQIRFPALF
+1 M
-15 TSAGAV
+15 
-21 GRPKEAAEPLPVA
+21 
-34 APAPGQALA
+34 PGQTLA
-43 STICEGI
+43 STVCEEI
-50 VPEENS
+50 VPEEHS
-56 WDSDLHV
+56 WDRDLHV

-78 QSVAVNVVPAG
+78 QSVPINVVPAG

-111 VHEILNPGVELSA
+111 VHELLNPGVEFSA
-124 AQIRRVVPGISL
+124 DQVRRITPGVSL
-136 VTSTGAGAHPT
+136 VTSANGGTRPT
-147 VAESLD
+147 VPAALD
-153 RIDQLLGAGMATPDH
+153 QIDQLLGTGIATPDH
-168 VLTVAPIA
+168 VLTVAPGG

-181 EPQEAY
+181 EPQEVY
-187 YETEPYPSVH
+187 YETEPYPSVR
-197 TENSGAGIRV
+197 TDNSGAGIRV

-214 LEDTEAGHPW
+214 LKDAEAGHPW
-224 LKGVQRAPSPDGTEQ
+224 LKGVQRAPNPDGTEQ
-239 DWDPAGKELDGFT
+239 AWDPAGIDLDGVT

-266 VIRCM
+266 VIRCL

-277 MVSNILKVAGS
+277 MVSNIFQVAGS
-288 ALESDLVAELDQAL
+288 VLESDLVAELDRAL
-302 AWGAEVFNLSITAPT
+302 AWGADVFNLSITAAT
-317 RRNLSMLGFE
+317 RLNLSMLSFDN
-327 GFRQRLQQ
+327 FRRRLQQ
-335 YKGVVCIVAAG
+335 YKGAVCIVAAG
-346 NDGSPVTTY
+346 NDGSPVPVY
-355 PAGYREMVSVGALG
+355 PAAYPEMISVGALG

-405 HDDPYKGQI
+405 HEYPYKGQI

-466 VGAILVPKG
+466 VGAILLP
-475 GPVRR
+475 PR

>member
-1 MSLALYQIRFPALF
+1 
-15 TSAGAV
+15 
-21 GRPKEAAEPLPVA
+21 
-34 APAPGQALA
+34 
-43 STICEGI
+43 

-56 WDSDLHV
+56 SDRDLQ
-63 RIRDQVNHIVSAFAE
+63 IRVQHQVDHIVSAFAE
-78 QSVAVNVVPAG
+78 QATRISVVP
-89 DGGVDH
+89 DGEGGINH
-95 MHAEGQLL
+95 MHAEDHIL
-103 VRDEHVPA
+103 VREEHARA
-111 VHEILNPGVELSA
+111 VHEIFNRGADFEPGLVRRVAPGVSLL
-124 AQIRRVVPGISL
+124 RRARG
-136 VTSTGAGAHPT
+136 GGPT
-147 VAESLD
+147 VMDALD
-153 RIDQLLGAGMATPDH
+153 TIDRQLGAGIAAPDH
-168 VLTVAPIA
+168 VLTVSPAA
-176 PCPAT
+176 ACPAT

-187 YETEPYPSVH
+187 YETEPYPPVC

-214 LEDTEAGHPW
+214 LRDAGSHHPW
-224 LKGVQRAPSPDGTEQ
+224 LQGVRRAYDPEGHLQDADPAKIVLDGTE
-239 DWDPAGKELDGFT
+239 

-271 APHADV
+271 APQAEV
-277 MVSNILKVAGS
+277 IVSNIFNVAGS
-288 ALESDLVAELDQAL
+288 ALESDLAAELDRAL
-302 AWGAEVFNLSITAPT
+302 SSGVDVLNLSIST
-317 RRNLSMLGFE
+317 RTRSNLGLLGFDH
-327 GFRQRLQQ
+327 FRRRLQQ

-346 NDGSPVTTY
+346 NDGSQVTSWPGGY
-355 PAGYREMVSVGALG
+355 PEMVSVGALG

-405 HDDPYKGQI
+405 HEYPYKGQV

-466 VGAILVPKG
+466 VGAILLP
-475 GPVRR
+475 PR